1 MKTEY
6 WKKSN
11 GDCGTVDEGGHVP
24 DSVKITKLEYD
35 AYVASLPVVPVID
48 HKDKFS
54 KLLSA
59 DEKIDY
65 IAKQLKLA

>member
-1 MKTEY
+1 MKY
-6 WKKSN
+6 WRKSS
-11 GDCGTVDEGGHVP
+11 GDCGTMDDDGYVP
-24 DSVKITKLEYD
+24 DSVQVPKSEYD
-35 AYVASLPVVPVID
+35 SFVASLPVVPEID

-65 IAKQLKLA
+65 IAKHLKFA

>member
-1 MKTEY
+1 MKY

-11 GDCGTVDEGGHVP
+11 GDCGTMDNDGFVP
-24 DSVKITKLEYD
+24 DSEEATKAEYD
-35 AYVASLPVVPVID
+35 AYIASLPVVPEID
-48 HKDKFS
+48 HKDEFS

-65 IAKQLKLA
+65 IAKQLKFA

>member
-1 MKTEY
+1 MKY

-11 GDCGTVDEGGHVP
+11 GVCGTMDDNGYVP
-24 DSVKITKLEYD
+24 DSVEIMESEYN
-35 AYVASLPVVPVID
+35 AFVASLPVVPEID

-65 IAKQLKLA
+65 IAKHLKFT

>member
-1 MKTEY
+1 MDDDGY
-6 WKKSN
+6 
-11 GDCGTVDEGGHVP
+11 VP
-24 DSVKITKLEYD
+24 DSEEATEAEYD
-35 AYVASLPVVPVID
+35 AFVASLPVVPEID

-65 IAKQLKLA
+65 IAKHLKFA